1 MDETC
6 FMTANLS
13 CFFLAS
19 VYVGSLYIWKS
30 NEDRNHPKTVIRRFI
45 SAFCM
50 LFVAPVIVYVTLKY
64 MKPQE
69 SIDLLTLLGLRW
81 NGLLLAIFVP
91 VILTSV
97 LFLGPIT
104 SSFFDGSWKDLFSA
118 ECWKNNLHDIL
129 WIRNQIVAPISEEFT
144 FRACMLPQLLKCYS
158 NSQAVLVSPL
168 FFGVGH
174 FHHMVERWRQGM
186 PLAQSLLLS
195 CFQFAYTTLFGM
207 YAAFLFIR
215 TGNVAAPCVAHAFC
229 NVMGFPDFGEIGRLN
244 GWKRIV
250 LASAFVVGLL
260 GWYFLLWP
268 LTEPTLYDNNP

>member
-1 MDETC
+1 LEIFKD
-6 FMTANLS
+6 F
-13 CFFLAS
+13 
-19 VYVGSLYIWKS
+19 
-30 NEDRNHPKTVIRRFI
+30 
-45 SAFCM
+45 
-50 LFVAPVIVYVTLKY
+50 TL
-64 MKPQE
+64 
-69 SIDLLTLLGLRW
+69 
-81 NGLLLAIFVP
+81 
-91 VILTSV
+91 
-97 LFLGPIT
+97 
-104 SSFFDGSWKDLFSA
+104 
-118 ECWKNNLHDIL
+118 
-129 WIRNQIVAPISEEFT
+129 
-144 FRACMLPQLLKCYS
+144 
-158 NSQAVLVSPL
+158 
-168 FFGVGH
+168 GH

-195 CFQFAYTTLFGM
+195 CNKTNLYIFCKSMKVSLSNAFPLFSGFQFAYTTLFGM